1 MSKGTSLRSTTS
13 TIDIYI
19 KLAQYPILADRI
31 RERMREEI
39 FKRGIVDERKF
50 EAEVEELAVESQRRE
65 GVQDPFS
72 SEPANIWHERK
83 ARIRAFH
90 TDFYFGYNL
99 PTDLFE
105 EIIDEVLSE
114 QPEPS
119 PGGELA
125 FNPEIAPWSLLFKQG
140 EIYERMPAD
149 ERETVS
155 HHLEEIKVVLIKGM
169 ISDQLPYI
177 GVAKRVFSIADLRGI
192 YERRIGHGK
201 IGGKAA
207 GMLLAW
213 KILQRCHSK
222 RWPDISQKISIPE
235 SYYLATDMLY
245 EFHRINNLEEYM
257 NQKYR
262 PLDKIRSDYPKIVDV
277 HMRGEFPGTVVEQ
290 LEEVLHQLGDTPV
303 IVRSSSLLEDN
314 FGHAFAGK
322 YQSHFCPNRGTKE
335 ENLQQLLD
343 AIRRIYAS
351 ALNPDALLYRRRHNL
366 IDYDERMAILI
377 QPVRGHRY
385 GRYFFPTV
393 AGVAFSNN
401 PFRWNPKIRRE
412 DGFLRIVC
420 GMGTRAVDRVSDD
433 YPRMVALSH
442 PRLRPET
449 TAAAIRRYSQHYID
463 VIDLEANSVNTMPV
477 WDVLDLDY
485 PYLRYV
491 ASCYEEDF
499 IRELVSPGVRE
510 SNENLVLTFNTLVR
524 DRRFIDFMRS
534 VLGRLEE
541 AYETPVDIEFTL
553 EIDPQYPDADYILH
567 MLQCRP
573 LSEHSAGESVTIP
586 RDLPQEDVLFTS
598 YDLIPDG
605 SVRRVRYIIF
615 IDPEGYRRIADPTTR
630 LELGRAIGRLNKR
643 LEEERFILM
652 GPGRWGSANL
662 KLGVRVT
669 YADIFNT
676 LALIEMSVADEDG
689 VPELSYGTHFFQD
702 LVEGGIYP
710 LPLHLNNPNSDFN
723 WAFFRE
729 AANALPDLSPA
740 DARLQE
746 HLKVIDVEQ
755 VAPGRRLTILMDGS
769 RDEAVG
775 FLEKQQADNIPYE

>member
-1 MSKGTSLRSTTS
+1 MSKGPSLRSTTS

-39 FKRGIVDERKF
+39 FKRGIVSEKKF
-50 EAEVEELAVESQRRE
+50 EEEVEELAIESQRRE
-65 GVQDPFS
+65 GIQDPFA

-105 EIIDEVLSE
+105 EIIEEVLSE

-119 PGGELA
+119 PSPELA

-140 EIYERMPAD
+140 EIYERMPPE
-149 ERETVS
+149 EREAAS

-177 GVAKRVFSIADLRGI
+177 GVAKKVFSIADLRGI
-192 YERRIGHGK
+192 YQRRIGEGK

-213 KILQRCHSK
+213 KILEGCRSEV
-222 RWPDISQKISIPE
+222 WPDVSEKVSIPE

-245 EFHRINNLEEYM
+245 EFHRINNLAEYM

-262 PLDKIRSDYPKIVDV
+262 PLDKIRSDYPEIVEA
-277 HMRGEFPGTVVEQ
+277 HLHGEFPATVIEQ
-290 LEEVLHQLGDTPV
+290 LREVLYKLGDTPI

-322 YQSHFCPNRGTKE
+322 YQSHFCPNQGTEE

-385 GRYFFPTV
+385 DRYFFPTV

-401 PFRWNPKIRRE
+401 PFRWNHKIRRE

-463 VIDLEANSVNTMPV
+463 VIDLEANAVKTLPV
-477 WDVLDLDY
+477 WDVIDLDY

-499 IRELVSPGVRE
+499 IHELISPGARK
-510 SNENLVLTFNTLVR
+510 SNEDLVLTFNTLVK
-524 DRRFIDFMRS
+524 DQHYIDFMRS

-541 AYETPVDIEFTL
+541 SYETPVDIEFTL
-553 EIDPQYPDADYILH
+553 EIDPNYPNADYTLH

-573 LSEHSAGESVTIP
+573 LSEHPAGESVTIP
-586 RDLPQEDVLFTS
+586 RDLPEEDVLFTS

-605 SVRRVRYIIF
+605 SVRGIRFIIYV
-615 IDPEGYRRIADPTTR
+615 DPQGYRRIPDPTTR
-630 LELGRAIGRLNKR
+630 LELGRAVGRLNKR

-676 LALIEMSVADEDG
+676 QALIEMSVADDDG
-689 VPELSYGTHFFQD
+689 APELSYGTHFFQD

-723 WAFFRE
+723 WEFFRK
-729 AANALPDLSPA
+729 APNALSELSPA
-740 DARLQE
+740 DAALRE

-769 RDEAVG
+769 RDEAIG
-775 FLEKQQADNIPYE
+775 FLEKREADAIR